1 LGGQKGAN
9 IPQLLTRQTWAVVY
23 GVQSKF
29 LVFILIKR
37 KQGGSEKK
45 LVGFYANAWRR
56 PPEFSRGQGFGHLTA
71 GIYLRGGR
79 GQEAA
84 VSLPSAGNP
93 LSGKA
98 GKLRESRGE
107 SISFFTPPFPYY
119 LIRFLLFDIC
129 ALMNFN
135 AFISFKG
142 LCLFLY

>member
-1 LGGQKGAN
+1 MAKAPGIFPRA
-9 IPQLLTRQTWAVVY
+9 
-23 GVQSKF
+23 
-29 LVFILIKR
+29 
-37 KQGGSEKK
+37 
-45 LVGFYANAWRR
+45 GFWPFDCRY
-56 PPEFSRGQGFGHLTA
+56 
-71 GIYLRGGR
+71 IYLRGGR

-84 VSLPSAGNP
+84 LSLPSAGNP

-142 LCLFLY
+142 LCLFLLFPFLFFFLLNY